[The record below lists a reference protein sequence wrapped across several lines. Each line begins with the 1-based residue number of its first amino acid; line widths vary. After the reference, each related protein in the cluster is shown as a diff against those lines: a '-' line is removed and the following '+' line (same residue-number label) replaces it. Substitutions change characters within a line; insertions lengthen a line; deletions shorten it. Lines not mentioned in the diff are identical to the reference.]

1 MNRHYALIAIALLVV
16 AGCSDRIMEEEMRQ
30 EIQRIMERDAQWA
43 KQESFTV
50 KDVAD
55 LLTESEK
62 KRTIYPTAPATVIT
76 PETVRKDYIQKGLI
90 RVTYVGVTKTIAIS
104 KEEFWRVSADLSRVG
119 EVTPPPEIQIEREES
134 GVKN

>member
-1 MNRHYALIAIALLVV
+1 MNRNYALIAIALLVV

-62 KRTIYPTAPATVIT
+62 KRTIYPTAPVIT
-76 PETVRKDYIQKGLI
+76 SETVRKDYIQKGLI

-104 KEEFWRVSADLSRVG
+104 KEEFWRISADLSRVG

>member
-62 KRTIYPTAPATVIT
+62 KRTIYPRAPATVIT

-90 RVTYVGVTKTIAIS
+90 RVTYVGVTKTISIS
-104 KEEFWRVSADLSRVG
+104 KEEFWRISADLSRVG